1 MNPIRPLFALL
12 ALVLFGTSCVT
23 KKKFDQTELRKN
35 KLMVDSVSTHT
46 ELDELNA
53 AKAKLLQEYQQ
64 YQGSTEEEKAA
75 LLAQLGQRDTELQ
88 QMDGALKARAENLRQ
103 LQTRID
109 QQNQLVSKLQ
119 QTVSNALIAFD
130 SDELTVEIKD
140 GVVKVSL
147 AENLLFAPGS
157 AKMDPKGV
165 EALGKLAVVLKNN
178 PDVNI
183 SVVGHTDSIPIRTAR
198 YTDNWDLSVDRA
210 VTITRLLSDKY
221 GVDGKRL
228 QATGRAAYFPVATNS
243 SKEGR
248 ALNRRTDILLTPKL
262 DELLQLIS
270 NDPNAPTSPSGGQ

>member
-1 MNPIRPLFALL
+1 MNRIIFFASLSVFL
-12 ALVLFGTSCVT
+12 LFGTSCVT
-23 KKKFDQTELRKN
+23 KRKFDRTELRKN
-35 KLMVDSVSTHT
+35 KLMIDSASAHA

-53 AKAKLLQEYQQ
+53 KKAALLAEYQA

-75 LLAQLGQRDTELQ
+75 LLSQLGQRDTELQ
-88 QMDGALKARAENLRQ
+88 QLDGALKARAENLRQ
-103 LQTRID
+103 LQAKID
-109 QQNQLVSKLQ
+109 QQNQLVNKLQ
-119 QTVSNALIAFD
+119 QTVSNALVAFD

-198 YTDNWDLSVDRA
+198 YQDNWDLSVDRA

-228 QATGRAAYFPVATNS
+228 QATGRAAYFPIAENG

-270 NDPNAPTSPSGGQ
+270 KDSNAPASAQ